1 MVSSFSLI
9 VPMFN
14 EASRMERSMRPML
27 SFVDQHHLRGEVV
40 LVDDGSTD
48 QTLDRARELL
58 QTLENSSGRVIGL
71 GVNRGKGAAVRE
83 GMMNAT
89 GDVRIFADA
98 DNATPIEEL
107 DRLLPMVSSPRHI
120 VIGSRSIDRS
130 LLEVRQPWWRER
142 MGKTFNLILRSLVG
156 LPFHD
161 TQCGFKLFGDE
172 AAKICFSRQ
181 RLDGF
186 AFDVE
191 LLWIARSQGLEV
203 TEAAVRWR
211 HVDESRVD
219 PFKDSLRMLRDALK
233 VRWLHR
239 ND

>member
-1 MVSSFSLI
+1 MDAEFSLI

-14 EASRMERSMRPML
+14 ESGRMEQSLRPML
-27 SFVDQHHLRGEVV
+27 SYVDRHRLRGEVI
-40 LVDDGSTD
+40 LVDDGSRD
-48 QTLDRARELL
+48 DTLDRARALL
-58 QTLENSSGRVIGL
+58 GTLENARGTAISL

-83 GMMNAT
+83 GMLKAT
-89 GDVRIFADA
+89 GTVRLFADA
-98 DNATPIEEL
+98 DNATPIEEM

-130 LLEVRQPWWRER
+130 MLEIRQPWWRER
-142 MGKTFNLILRSLVG
+142 MGMSFNLIMRSLVG

-161 TQCGFKLFGDE
+161 TQCGFKLFGAE
-172 AAKICFSRQ
+172 AAQVCFSRQ
-181 RLDGF
+181 KLDGF

-191 LLWIARSQGLEV
+191 LLWIAKLQGLEV
-203 TEAAVRWR
+203 KETQVRWR

-219 PFKDSLRMLRDALK
+219 PLRDSLRMLRDALK
-233 VRWLHR
+233 IRWLHR

>member
-1 MVSSFSLI
+1 MSPSFSLI

-14 EASRMERSMRPML
+14 EAGRMERTLRPML

-48 QTLDRARELL
+48 QTFARAQELL
-58 QTLENSSGRVIGL
+58 QTLENSRGTAITL

-83 GMMNAT
+83 GMKKAT
-89 GDVRIFADA
+89 GSVRLFADA

-142 MGKTFNLILRSLVG
+142 MGKSFNLILRSIVG

-161 TQCGFKLFGDE
+161 TQCGFKLFGEE
-172 AAKICFSRQ
+172 AAEICFSRQ
-181 RLDGF
+181 KLDGF

-191 LLWIARSQGLEV
+191 LLWIARLHGLEV
-203 TEAAVRWR
+203 TETPVRWR

-219 PFKDSLRMLRDALK
+219 PLRDSLRMLRDALK

-239 ND
+239 KG